1 MKLALIAV
9 VLSAIALTVSVGL
22 PMYSLLTTR
31 IEEGSPS
38 FCLSIPSFTLF
49 RTFTEIGTRN
59 NGTADAHNVRVELY
73 FGYEWHNMPVVT
85 HSADQFIPELAK
97 NESTMIYFQIGGY
110 ILNATSIG
118 QVPLSAYR
126 AEVYSYCKEL
136 GNASVWFHF
145 DSILSH

>member
-1 MKLALIAV
+1 MKLALIAG
-9 VLSAIALTVSVGL
+9 VLSVIALTVSVGL

-49 RTFTEIGTRN
+49 ETFTEIAIRN
-59 NGTADAHNVRVELY
+59 NGTADAHNVRVDLY
-73 FGYEWHNMPVVT
+73 FSHEWHNMPVTT
-85 HSADQFIPELAK
+85 HCANQFIPELAK
-97 NESTMIYFQIGGY
+97 NESTVIYFQIGGY
-110 ILNATSIG
+110 ILNATAIG

-126 AEVYSYCKEL
+126 ADVYLYCKEL
-136 GNASVWFHF
+136 GNTSVWFHF